1 MEILESLFWTIIIIG
16 GAAGIFALLALIADF
31 CEWLADKGQ

>member
-1 MEILESLFWTIIIIG
+1 MEALLWTIIIIG
-16 GAAGIFALLALIADF
+16 GAAGVFGLLALIAEF